1 MIVMCTLTECNKF
14 ECSSSVLPFSVLAE
28 DVEEDSSGDESCM
41 NEPDISATFALLILC
56 FFYFKIYIII
66 IGHDVL

>member
-14 ECSSSVLPFSVLAE
+14 ECSLSVLPFSVLTE
-28 DVEEDSSGDESCM
+28 DVEEDSSGD
-41 NEPDISATFALLILC
+41 EPDISATFALLILC

-66 IGHDVL
+66 VGHDVL